1 MTRVQIAGTNII
13 GTVFDFNENY
23 IWVANDE
30 DIFVT
35 KKEKIIEI
43 AEAPEAAPVREYE
56 NELEKVLD
64 EMGIEFDGY
73 TDGENVTYMI
83 EGLTYTIDAYV
94 DNEEGLYYL
103 ETFHKGQDE
112 DGETKWSNRIQYKKI
127 STLIKN
133 ILKWADK

>member
-1 MTRVQIAGTNII
+1 MTKVQIAGTNII
-13 GTVFDFNENY
+13 GTVYDFNENY

-35 KKEKIIEI
+35 KKEKVVEI

-56 NELEKVLD
+56 NELERVLTENKID
-64 EMGIEFDGY
+64 FDGY
-73 TDGENVTYMI
+73 SDGENISYMI
-83 EGLTYTIDAYV
+83 EGFTYTIDAYV
-94 DNEEGLYYL
+94 DNVSGLYSF

-112 DGETKWSNRIQYKKI
+112 DGETKWSNRVEYKKL